1 MSSPARFIRL
11 VKNSESMSSQNEE
24 EQDQQQLPLKITP
37 HNYDR
42 DVDNEEEGDHDQA
55 TPHKHVARYSIS
67 EKNGSVGESDGERPL
82 IVTEKNS
89 DNEQLLSGAMSSSKN
104 HSHAKLKDN
113 HSRSRGK
120 SVLSASASNDPMIE
134 ASINI
139 KK

>member
-1 MSSPARFIRL
+1 
-11 VKNSESMSSQNEE
+11 MSSQNEE
-24 EQDQQQLPLKITP
+24 EQDQEQSPLKITP

-67 EKNGSVGESDGERPL
+67 EKNGSVGESDAERPL

-134 ASINI
+134 ASVNI